1 MGLTKRILKKKKFSR
16 LFLENIRQAG
26 SGRSPAE
33 TNSFYFFGGTPD
45 PDPDCEDE
53 ADHGDAEGSKCARDR
68 GEGRRGRDEEG
79 ARPRTGDKLD
89 TESGLAPLVF
99 RAPTGERQQQVYQA
113 NGEGM

>member
-1 MGLTKRILKKKKFSR
+1 MHLARNSPLGTGEDVEARRLAADRAGREGL
-16 LFLENIRQAG
+16 G
-26 SGRSPAE
+26 
-33 TNSFYFFGGTPD
+33 
-45 PDPDCEDE
+45 
-53 ADHGDAEGSKCARDR
+53 
-68 GEGRRGRDEEG
+68 GRDEEG